1 MGNIVLKRRKSG
13 FVLAEALISLL
24 LVSTAITFEYE
35 QVRNF
40 KQQDKRLRIQYQNVS
55 QQRVDAIKAWH
66 DYVEK

>member
-1 MGNIVLKRRKSG
+1 MLKRRKSG

-24 LVSTAITFEYE
+24 LISTAITFEYE

-40 KQQDKRLRIQYQNVS
+40 KQQDACLKIEYQHVS
-55 QQRVDAIKAWH
+55 VQRATAIKSWH